1 MLCLQ
6 DVSDPATLQA
16 VEVAVREN
24 TSLRRMVIRVTV
36 KVIFQSLPMILPWT
50 NVAEAIARGA
60 TKNTTLRRLQL
71 QVPDGPLPP
80 QQLIDDLRRSN
91 SKLQLT
97 VQAVGESP
105 LLVIAHSSGSDFVC
119 VEVLYGT
126 PHGTK

>member
-6 DVSDPATLQA
+6 DVSDPDTLQA

-24 TSLRRMVIRVTV
+24 TSLKSMGIWGPRVT
-36 KVIFQSLPMILPWT
+36 WT
-50 NVAEAIARGA
+50 NVAEAILNRA
-60 TKNTTLRRLQL
+60 TKNATLQELHL
-71 QVPDGPLPP
+71 EVPDEPFPP

-97 VQAVGESP
+97 VRAGSESP
-105 LLVIAHSSGSDFVC
+105 LLVIAHSSVSDFVC

>member
-6 DVSDPATLQA
+6 DVSDPDTLQA

-24 TSLRRMVIRVTV
+24 TSLRRMVIGDDSMT
-36 KVIFQSLPMILPWT
+36 WT
-50 NVAEAIARGA
+50 NVAEAILKGA
-60 TKNTTLRRLQL
+60 TKNATLQELHL
-71 QVPDGPLPP
+71 EVPDEPLPP

-91 SKLQLT
+91 SKLRLT
-97 VQAVGESP
+97 VRAGSESP

>member
-6 DVSDPATLQA
+6 DVSDPDTLQA

-24 TSLRRMVIRVTV
+24 TSLRRMGIGDDSMT
-36 KVIFQSLPMILPWT
+36 WT
-50 NVAEAIARGA
+50 NVAEAILKGA
-60 TKNTTLRRLQL
+60 TKNATLRGLHLR
-71 QVPDGPLPP
+71 VPDEPLPP

-91 SKLQLT
+91 SKLRLT
-97 VQAVGESP
+97 VWAVGESP
-105 LLVIAHSSGSDFVC
+105 LLVIAHSSVSDFVC

>member
-1 MLCLQ
+1 M
-6 DVSDPATLQA
+6 SDPDTLQA

-24 TSLRRMVIRVTV
+24 TSLRRMVIFKSMGTGGT
-36 KVIFQSLPMILPWT
+36 LTWT
-50 NVAEAIARGA
+50 NVAVVILKGA
-60 TKNTTLRRLQL
+60 TKNATLRRLYL
-71 QVPDGPLPP
+71 DVPAEPLPP

-97 VQAVGESP
+97 VEAGGKSS
-105 LLVIAHSSGSDFVC
+105 LLVIAHSSVSDFVC

>member
-6 DVSDPATLQA
+6 DVSDPDTLQA

-24 TSLRRMVIRVTV
+24 TSLRRMEIWGPRVT
-36 KVIFQSLPMILPWT
+36 WT
-50 NVAEAIARGA
+50 NVAEAILKGA
-60 TKNTTLRRLQL
+60 TKNATLRRLDL
-71 QVPDGPLPP
+71 HVPDEPLPP

-97 VQAVGESP
+97 VVAGGESP

>member
-6 DVSDPATLQA
+6 DVSDPGTLQA

-24 TSLRRMVIRVTV
+24 TSLRRMGIWGFSMT
-36 KVIFQSLPMILPWT
+36 WT
-50 NVAEAIARGA
+50 NVAVAILKGA
-60 TKNTTLRRLQL
+60 TKNATLQELRL
-71 QVPDGPLPP
+71 PAKPLPP
-80 QQLIDDLRRSN
+80 QQLIDDLRTSN
-91 SKLQLT
+91 SKLRLT
-97 VQAVGESP
+97 VRAGESP